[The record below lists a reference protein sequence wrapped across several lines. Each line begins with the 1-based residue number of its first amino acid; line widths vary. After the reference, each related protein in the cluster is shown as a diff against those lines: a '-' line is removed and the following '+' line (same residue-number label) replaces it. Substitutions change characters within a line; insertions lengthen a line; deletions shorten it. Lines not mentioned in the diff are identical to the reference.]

1 MKIAPLPFTAIDWS
15 RVEATRHEGE
25 SGHALWRSFTI
36 GNIRVR
42 LVEYSPGY
50 VADHWCDRG
59 HIIHVV
65 SGALISELKDG
76 RRTELTAGMSY
87 MVSDFGDA
95 AHRSVTETGAT
106 LFIVD

>member
-1 MKIAPLPFTAIDWS
+1 MKIPALPFTAVDWTA
-15 RVEATRHEGE
+15 VEPTRHPGE
-25 SGHALWRSFTI
+25 SGFALWRTRMI
-36 GNIRVR
+36 GDIRVR

-65 SGALISELKDG
+65 SGALVSELKDG
-76 RRTELTAGMSY
+76 RRHELTAGMSY

-95 AHRSVTETGAT
+95 AHRSVTETGCT